1 MNEIQNCKASRELL
15 PAPTNMKEAMDLA
28 TTLAESGM
36 VPAVYE
42 HKPQAV
48 LVAMMWAKAL
58 GIPLVQGL
66 QYIAVVRG
74 KPSMYGDGLLA
85 VVKAS
90 GFLQDIKEEVVETS
104 DRKLVATCTVWRK
117 GAPTPVSNTF
127 SQDDAIKA
135 GLWNNT
141 PTWKGYPKRMLKM
154 RARAYSLRD
163 AFPDVLAGMAS
174 AEEQDDII
182 DVVPTEKAAAPEP
195 AKPKMPRRKAPEKK
209 TAPAIENNPS
219 PSAADVV
226 PQPAAVPESVPEE
239 VQAAEPAPVPEEAPA
254 VDPATGEVQ
263 GEPDL
268 NNAADL
274 ATPEEWMAAADMC
287 ANLRELMATF
297 KMIPAPLL
305 EAHPEIREKF
315 TDCKNRLKEAAK

>member
-28 TTLAESGM
+28 TTLAGSGM
-36 VPAVYE
+36 VPAFYE
-42 HKPQAV
+42 NKPKAI
-48 LVAMMWAKAL
+48 LVAMMWSHTL
-58 GIPLVQGL
+58 GIPLIQGL
-66 QYIAVVRG
+66 QYIAVVNGR
-74 KPSMYGDGLLA
+74 PCMYGDGLLA
-85 VVKAS
+85 VVRAS
-90 GFLQDIKEEVVETS
+90 GLLQDIKEEVIETP
-104 DRKLVATCTVWRK
+104 DKKLVATCTVWRK
-117 GAPTPVSNTF
+117 GAQTPVSNSF
-127 SQDDAIKA
+127 SQDDAAKAKLLIKDV
-135 GLWNNT
+135 WQ
-141 PTWKGYPKRMLKM
+141 KYPKRMLKM

-163 AFPDVLAGMAS
+163 AFPDVLTGMAS
-174 AEEQDDII
+174 AEEQEDII
-182 DVVPTEKAAAPEP
+182 DIVPNEKAAVPEP

>member
-1 MNEIQNCKASRELL
+1 MNEIQNRKPSRELL
-15 PAPTNMKEAMDLA
+15 PAPTNMDEAMNLA
-28 TTLAESGM
+28 TTLAGSGM
-36 VPAVYE
+36 VPAFYE
-42 HKPQAV
+42 NKPKAI
-48 LVAMMWAKAL
+48 LVAMMWSHTL
-58 GIPLVQGL
+58 GIPLIQGL
-66 QYIAVVRG
+66 QYIAVINGR
-74 KPSMYGDGLLA
+74 PCMYGDGLLA
-85 VVKAS
+85 VVRAS
-90 GFLQDIKEEVVETS
+90 GLLQDIKEEVIETP
-104 DRKLVATCTVWRK
+104 DKKLVATCTVWRK
-117 GAPTPVSNTF
+117 GTQTPVSNSF

-135 GLWNNT
+135 GRWNNT

-163 AFPDVLAGMAS
+163 AFPDVLTGMAS
-174 AEEQDDII
+174 AEEQEDII
-182 DVVPTEKAAAPEP
+182 DIVPNEKAAAPEP

-219 PSAADVV
+219 TSAADVV
-226 PQPAAVPESVPEE
+226 PQPAAVPEFVPEE
-239 VQAAEPAPVPEEAPA
+239 VQAAEPAPVPKEAPS

-305 EAHPEIREKF
+305 EAHHEIREKF